1 MRSGVA
7 YGSAGPA
14 KRRVP
19 RNHLATGLSVSGA
32 GKPSERIVRK
42 RSQAM
47 RSRIAAVVLALLS
60 LPVLAQPNEYT
71 VDAVRGSP
79 EGDGSATSPWRS
91 VQAVLDEGRLRP
103 GDTLFLRSGPYGRLE
118 IRGRRNDGWVTL
130 AAAPGHTPQFSVL
143 RIDESS
149 GWHLKG
155 LHVSPNFGE
164 GRLRGAIV
172 AIGGASERIIVED
185 STISTAPDVSEWSA
199 EDWRRNAR
207 HGIYAA
213 GREITLRGNHIYHVR
228 HGIHSL
234 AHESRVERNIIETF
248 AGDGIRGLGDHT
260 TYEFNVIRNCLKV
273 DGNHDDGFQ
282 SWSIG
287 ADGKPGTGE
296 VVGGVLRGNRIINYE
311 DPEQPFR
318 CTLQGIGMF
327 DGVYVDWVIENNVVI
342 TDHWHG
348 ITVMGARNVRI
359 VNNTVIDPND
369 QRPGPPWI
377 SITHH
382 KDGRPPENS
391 VIANN
396 LAEPRASHRQ
406 DLFGLPKPG
415 VTATGNVDIT
425 DRAAFFVDPER
436 FDLRLRAGSPAIAA
450 GSLRHAPATDIAG
463 TPRPQGAGVDAGAY
477 EWR

>member
-1 MRSGVA
+1 
-7 YGSAGPA
+7 
-14 KRRVP
+14 
-19 RNHLATGLSVSGA
+19 
-32 GKPSERIVRK
+32 
-42 RSQAM
+42 M
-47 RSRIAAVVLALLS
+47 RSRLAALVLALVS

-71 VDAVRGSP
+71 VDPVGGSP
-79 EGDGSATSPWRS
+79 EGDGSAMSPWRS
-91 VQAVLDEGRLRP
+91 VQAVLDEGRLQP

-118 IRGRRNDGWVTL
+118 IRGRRHDGWITL
-130 AAAPGHTPQFSVL
+130 AAAPGHTPQVSAV
-143 RIDESS
+143 RIDESA
-149 GWHLKG
+149 GWHLNG
-155 LHVSPNFGE
+155 LHVSPSFGE
-164 GRLRGAIV
+164 RRPRGAIV
-172 AIGGASERIIVED
+172 AIGGASEHIIIEAC
-185 STISTAPDVSEWSA
+185 TISTTPDVSGWSA
-199 EDWRRNAR
+199 DDWRENAM

-213 GREITLRGNHIYHVR
+213 GREITLRGNHIRHVR
-228 HGIHSL
+228 HGIHALARQSL
-234 AHESRVERNIIETF
+234 IADNLIETF
-248 AGDGIRGLGDHT
+248 SGDGIRGLGDHT
-260 TYEFNVIRNCLKV
+260 TYAFNTIRNCLKV
-273 DGNHDDGFQ
+273 DDNHDDGFQ

-287 ADGKPGTGE
+287 ADGRPGTGE

-311 DPEQPFR
+311 DAEQPFR

-359 VNNTVIDPND
+359 VNNTVIDRNED
-369 QRPGPPWI
+369 RPGPPWI

-396 LAEPRASHRQ
+396 LAEPRAAHRQ

-415 VTATGNVDIT
+415 VTAVGNVEIT

-436 FDLRLRAGSPAIAA
+436 LDVRLRAGSSAIAA
-450 GSLRHAPATDIAG
+450 GSLRHAPATDMAG